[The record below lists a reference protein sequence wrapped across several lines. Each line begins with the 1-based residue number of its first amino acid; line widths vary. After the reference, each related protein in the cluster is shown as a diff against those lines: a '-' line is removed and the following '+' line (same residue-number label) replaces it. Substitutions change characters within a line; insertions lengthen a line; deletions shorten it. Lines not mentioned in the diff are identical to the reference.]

1 MVILLAPCTTW
12 KFVTISPDSS
22 QINPVPLPR
31 GISMT
36 LSEKRCLL
44 SCVLVTNTTLGLALL
59 KTDMLFF
66 SSFVRNVD
74 VVAVLAVAVE
84 SSSLVVD
91 ANIPTATVIMITT
104 KVVPKMRIINES
116 IEWLRC
122 FERLCLRY
130 RESDL
135 VRKGPLGSESQ
146 PTASEVGCR

>member
-1 MVILLAPCTTW
+1 MVILFAPCTTW

-59 KTDMLFF
+59 KTDILFC
-66 SSFVRNVD
+66 SSFVRNAD
-74 VVAVLAVAVE
+74 VASALAVAVGF
-84 SSSLVVD
+84 SSLVAD
-91 ANIPTATVIMITT
+91 TYIPIAIVIAT
-104 KVVPKMRIINES
+104 KVAPKIRIVDES
-116 IEWLRC
+116 IEWLVC
-122 FERLCLRY
+122 FGRLCPRY

-135 VRKGPLGSESQ
+135 VRKGPPGS
-146 PTASEVGCR
+146 GCRQTLSGAAYR